1 MIKYQNGII
10 FKPIWKKVKYVYSTT
25 AYVRSCILPNQQLVP
40 FLDKSIFL
48 PCPIQFNVSMLDSAT
63 IYFLDQCCYCKATP
77 LFWDLVMW
85 FLRSECQWIDPC
97 HQEADRETLILPVH
111 MLRKTVG
118 GSDVKRWKNI
128 LLTSQKKHSIH
139 SKPLSSADMSDQH
152 LWGQWRRLLDKYYHY
167 ECIHVKK
174 SIGIV
179 LWLW

>member
-1 MIKYQNGII
+1 MLGPICNRKGQYLAIIKYQNGII

-63 IYFLDQCCYCKATP
+63 IYFLVQCCYCKATP

-128 LLTSQKKHSIH
+128 LLTSQKKTFHSFKTPFICWH
-139 SKPLSSADMSDQH
+139 EWPASVGSMTK
-152 LWGQWRRLLDKYYHY
+152 
-167 ECIHVKK
+167 I
-174 SIGIV
+174 IG
-179 LWLW
+179 